1 MSKIPRI
8 GLLGRI
14 LIAIVLGIGA
24 GHIMPLFLVR
34 LLVTFNSVFSEFL
47 SFTIPLIIFALVA
60 SAISDVGRKA
70 GRMLLLT
77 TGIAYGSTVFAGYL
91 AYFTGISVFPRL
103 LEANSTESLRATVEG
118 VAPYFTIQMPAVFGV
133 MTALIL
139 AFILG
144 LGMAHLDSRG
154 LKSGIDELKEII
166 SRLIGGVIIPL
177 LPIYIFGIFSS
188 MAYTGEVA
196 STIEVFIRIIGVIFL
211 LHIILLLLQF
221 GIAGIICKRNPLS
234 MLRNMMPAYF
244 TALGTCSS
252 AATIPVTLKQ
262 TQLNGVSSEV
272 AGFTVPL
279 CATIH
284 LSGSTLKIVSC
295 ALALM
300 IARGIPQDLGLFT
313 EFILMLGVTMI
324 AAPGVPG
331 GAIMAALAII
341 QSILGFDAEQQALMI
356 SLYITMDNFGTA
368 CNVTGDG
375 AIAQVVDQ
383 LNKREI
389 SPA

>member
-1 MSKIPRI
+1 MNKIPRI

-103 LEANSTESLRATVEG
+103 LEANSTESLSATAEG

>member
-103 LEANSTESLRATVEG
+103 LEANSTESLSATAEG

>member
-103 LEANSTESLRATVEG
+103 LEANSTESLSATAEG
-118 VAPYFTIQMPAVFGV
+118 GAPYFTIQMPAVFGV

>member
-1 MSKIPRI
+1 MNKIPRI

-103 LEANSTESLRATVEG
+103 LEANSTESLRATAEG

>member
-1 MSKIPRI
+1 MNKIPRI

-103 LEANSTESLRATVEG
+103 LEANSTESLSATAEG

-300 IARGIPQDLGLFT
+300 IARGIPQDLSLFT

>member
-47 SFTIPLIIFALVA
+47 SFTIPLIIFALVT

-103 LEANSTESLRATVEG
+103 LEANSTEFLSATAEG

>member
-77 TGIAYGSTVFAGYL
+77 TGIAYGSTIFAGYL

-103 LEANSTESLRATVEG
+103 LEANSTESLRATAEG

>member
-103 LEANSTESLRATVEG
+103 LEANNTESLSATAEG

-300 IARGIPQDLGLFT
+300 IARGVPQDLGLFT

>member
-103 LEANSTESLRATVEG
+103 LEANSTESLRATAEG

>member
-1 MSKIPRI
+1 
-8 GLLGRI
+8 
-14 LIAIVLGIGA
+14 
-24 GHIMPLFLVR
+24 MPLFLVR

-77 TGIAYGSTVFAGYL
+77 TGIAYGSTVFSGYL

-103 LEANSTESLRATVEG
+103 LEANSTESLSATAEG

>member
-103 LEANSTESLRATVEG
+103 LEANSTECLSATAEG

-300 IARGIPQDLGLFT
+300 IARGIPQDFGLLT